1 MSRVPAFLCTGLVAA
16 LGLGAAALQQ
26 IPRQP
31 EAARL
36 TAWPQT
42 AAMPAFGDTGE
53 LAPSEI
59 ADLTEYVLALAGA
72 PRDQAAIIR
81 AVPLYQAHCAACH
94 GIGGEGAEI
103 LGTPDL
109 TRGQF
114 RYATDADGVQMQI
127 WHGTDGRGPLREAA
141 RGGPRPK
148 G

>member
-1 MSRVPAFLCTGLVAA
+1 MSRVPAFLCAGLVAA

-26 IPRQP
+26 IPREP
-31 EAARL
+31 ETARL

-42 AAMPAFGDTGE
+42 AAMPGFGDTGE
-53 LAPSEI
+53 LGPSEI

-72 PRDQAAIIR
+72 PRDQAAIVR

-94 GIGGEGAEI
+94 GLGGEGAEI

-114 RYATDADGVQMQI
+114 RYATDAAGVQMQI

-141 RGGPRPK
+141 RRARPK

>member
-1 MSRVPAFLCTGLVAA
+1 MSRVPAFLCAGLVAA
-16 LGLGAAALQQ
+16 LALGAYGLQQ
-26 IPRQP
+26 IPRP
-31 EAARL
+31 AENARL

-42 AAMPAFGDTGE
+42 ASMPGFGETGE
-53 LAPSEI
+53 LGPSEI

-72 PRDQAAIIR
+72 PRDQAAVIR
-81 AVPLYQAHCAACH
+81 AVPLYQTHCASCH
-94 GIGGEGAEI
+94 GLGGEGAEI

-114 RYATDADGVQMQI
+114 RYATDAAGVQMQI

-141 RGGPRPK
+141 RGARPK

>member
-1 MSRVPAFLCTGLVAA
+1 MSRLPALLCAGLVGALALLAA
-16 LGLGAAALQQ
+16 GLQQ
-26 IPRQP
+26 IAPPSER
-31 EAARL
+31 ARL

-42 AAMPAFGDTGE
+42 ANMPGFGDDGE
-53 LAPSEI
+53 LGPSEI

-72 PRDQAAIIR
+72 PRDQAAIVR

-94 GIGGEGAEI
+94 GMGGEGAEI

-114 RYATDADGVQMQI
+114 RYATDPDDIALQI
-127 WHGTDGRGPLREAA
+127 WHGADGRGPKREARVDA
-141 RGGPRPK
+141 RPK

>member
-1 MSRVPAFLCTGLVAA
+1 MSRVPALLCTGLIGALA
-16 LGLGAAALQQ
+16 LGAHGLQQ
-26 IPRQP
+26 IPRHA
-31 EAARL
+31 ETARL

-72 PRDQAAIIR
+72 PRDQAAIVR
-81 AVPLYQAHCAACH
+81 AVPLYQTHCAACH
-94 GIGGEGAEI
+94 GLGGEGAEI

-141 RGGPRPK
+141 RAARPK